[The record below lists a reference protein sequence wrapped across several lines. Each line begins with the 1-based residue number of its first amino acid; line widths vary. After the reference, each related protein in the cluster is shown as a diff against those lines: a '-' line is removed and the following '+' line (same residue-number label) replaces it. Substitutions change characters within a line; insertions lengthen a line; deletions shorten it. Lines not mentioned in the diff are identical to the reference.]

1 MFFLI
6 YIPVLE
12 PLVECL
18 NIALNRRKDTN
29 TDTSTLTFNDR
40 PTTHSDTT
48 VLLRSSHF
56 LVFFFSLTSHPAL
69 IRSSISSS
77 YLHLLH
83 RSLHNLPIS
92 RERVSHITSQ
102 IVNFTYALFV
112 SSPRSSITT
121 VYIEVLPPNNQSP
134 PRFPQQ
140 RYSLEISEAMRTGA
154 TLLNLQVASCNVF
167 SYAI

>member
-56 LVFFFSLTSHPAL
+56 LVFFFFFFSNL
-69 IRSSISSS
+69 SSCPHSF
-77 YLHLLH
+77 LHLLLIFASPSPVLTQPANFTRACVSYYFSDCEFYLRTLCFVSQVINYHSLH
-83 RSLHNLPIS
+83 RSFAP
-92 RERVSHITSQ
+92 EQ
-102 IVNFTYALFV
+102 PEP
-112 SSPRSSITT
+112 SPFPAAT
-121 VYIEVLPPNNQSP
+121 VQPGDQ
-134 PRFPQQ
+134 
-140 RYSLEISEAMRTGA
+140 
-154 TLLNLQVASCNVF
+154 
-167 SYAI
+167 